1 MAGGVK
7 LNERITTKIDREALR
22 LLRLIAAVTNE
33 RIVHLLSRI
42 IRDEYRR
49 VRDKIPG

>member
-1 MAGGVK
+1 M
-7 LNERITTKIDREALR
+7 NERITTKIDREALK

-42 IRDEYRR
+42 IQDEYRR